1 MHSNV
6 HKNKCVHKYT
16 MSSLIFWCFLRV
28 WRMNYITYSCINK
41 YLNKTYSCID
51 TTALQK
57 LTTVIDDDHH
67 NKFIIY
73 NVSILLDN
81 NEVGTTGKEKIYRR
95 WFVVRYV
102 LNVFKVFY
110 LQKEVEMGMKRLWWR
125 NKTAG
130 EINWNIV
137 LYKLCELL

>member
-1 MHSNV
+1 
-6 HKNKCVHKYT
+6 
-16 MSSLIFWCFLRV
+16 
-28 WRMNYITYSCINK
+28 MNYITYSCINK
-41 YLNKTYSCID
+41 YLNKIHSCID

-95 WFVVRYV
+95 WFIVRY
-102 LNVFKVFY
+102 LFNIFKVFY
-110 LQKEVEMGMKRLWWR
+110 VQNEVEMGMKRL
-125 NKTAG
+125 
-130 EINWNIV
+130 
-137 LYKLCELL
+137 